1 MAALV
6 TNPLGVCLW
15 TQMEAEETRRATKTD
30 GLLLLPI
37 RNYNYKYKYN
47 YKLDQVNSANLLFEL

>member
-1 MAALV
+1 MV

-15 TQMEAEETRRATKTD
+15 TQMEAEETRRDTKTD

-37 RNYNYKYKYN
+37 RLYNYKYKYN
-47 YKLDQVNSANLLFEL
+47 YKCTQI